1 MNVFIEGKKLMKQK
15 HLDNDR
21 FLRDSLSYM
30 NRYGEVMDKII
41 DSRTNY
47 LFKKKSNS
55 NNKLENLIDNKDIS
69 TKSLENNKEWDFKDC
84 KFILFNMIYLIFI

>member
-1 MNVFIEGKKLMKQK
+1 MNLFVEGKKLMKQK

-47 LFKKKSNS
+47 LFKKRPNTA
-55 NNKLENLIDNKDIS
+55 NKLENLIDNKDIS
-69 TKSLENNKEWDFKDC
+69 TRSLENNKEWGFKEC
-84 KFILFNMIYLIFI
+84 KYFFF